1 MSFLTTQPDELAA
14 AAGKL
19 QTIGAVMDAENVA
32 AAVPTTGVIPAAA
45 DEVSMLQA
53 SMFTAYGSLYQQ
65 ISAEAA
71 AMYDMLVNTLG
82 VSAGTYAAAEAANS
96 SAAASPLSDL
106 LGALLPSQTPGWITD
121 LANIFNIGTGNWA
134 SAASDL
140 LALGSGAL
148 LPTVA
153 EAVGADAAEAVGGAA
168 GLAPAAAAEAA
179 IGAAPIAAGLGQVSS
194 IGAAAPPTWAGT
206 ATLVSSTEVGTLQ
219 GAGWTAA
226 APQAAPGAVIPGMPG
241 LASAT
246 RNSAGFGA
254 PRYGVKPIV
263 MPKPEAV

>member
-19 QTIGAVMDAENVA
+19 QTIGATMEAENVA

-71 AMYDMLVNTLG
+71 AMYEMLVNTLG

-96 SAAASPLSDL
+96 SAAASPLSDI

-148 LPTVA
+148 LPAAA
-153 EAVGADAAEAVGGAA
+153 EAAEADAAEAVGGAA
-168 GLAPAAAAEAA
+168 GLAPAAAAAAA
-179 IGAAPIAAGLGQVSS
+179 IGGAPMAAGLG
-194 IGAAAPPTWAGT
+194 
-206 ATLVSSTEVGTLQ
+206 
-219 GAGWTAA
+219 
-226 APQAAPGAVIPGMPG
+226 
-241 LASAT
+241 
-246 RNSAGFGA
+246 
-254 PRYGVKPIV
+254 
-263 MPKPEAV
+263 

>member
-19 QTIGAVMDAENVA
+19 QTIGATMEAENVA

-71 AMYDMLVNTLG
+71 AMYEMLVNTLG

-96 SAAASPLSDL
+96 SAAASPLSDI

-148 LPTVA
+148 LPAAA
-153 EAVGADAAEAVGGAA
+153 EAAEADAAEAVGGAA
-168 GLAPAAAAEAA
+168 GLAPAAAAAAA
-179 IGAAPIAAGLGQVSS
+179 IGGAPMAAGL
-194 IGAAAPPTWAGT
+194 
-206 ATLVSSTEVGTLQ
+206 
-219 GAGWTAA
+219 
-226 APQAAPGAVIPGMPG
+226 
-241 LASAT
+241 
-246 RNSAGFGA
+246 
-254 PRYGVKPIV
+254 
-263 MPKPEAV
+263 